1 MNPAPTIALVDDE
14 PGLRKALDRLLR
26 AEGLEVLAFPSA
38 TAFLTRD
45 PSVTVDCAIL
55 DVSMPGMS
63 GLELQAELQRTGHHP
78 PVIFLTGKGDIP
90 MSVCAMKA
98 GAVDFLTKPVDDD
111 VLLGA
116 VRVAV
121 AESRRRKQQEHELAG
136 LRRRLATLTPR
147 ELEVLRHVIAGR
159 LNKEIAATLGTGEQT
174 IKVHRMRLTAKMGL
188 PSVAELVRAAQQLG
202 LDPAA

>member
-1 MNPAPTIALVDDE
+1 MNPTATIALVDDE
-14 PGLRKALDRLLR
+14 PGLRKALQRLLH
-26 AEGLEVLAFPSA
+26 AEGFAVRTFASA
-38 TAFLTRD
+38 AAFLARD
-45 PSVTVDCAIL
+45 PSTPVDCAIL

-63 GLELQAELQRTGHHP
+63 GLELQAKLQRTGHHP

-202 LDPAA
+202 VDPAA